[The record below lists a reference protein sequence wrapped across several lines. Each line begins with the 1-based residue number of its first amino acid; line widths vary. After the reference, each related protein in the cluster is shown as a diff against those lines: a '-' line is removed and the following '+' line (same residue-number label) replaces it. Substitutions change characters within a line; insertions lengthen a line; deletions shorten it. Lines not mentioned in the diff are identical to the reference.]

1 MYRQIRIGLL
11 FAFIT
16 FFATKAA
23 YTQEEFYTSYID
35 KQDIEIGTA
44 FDLEDPFE
52 PIEPVDP
59 LNYAVERTLM
69 PALIYTREDRSDV
82 EGEQWAL
89 RVTYDLLS
97 LPSQQVLIDNAVLRI
112 SNSGSE
118 GRFEDVHAFD
128 LDNPNTRIIIQNV
141 EASTDD
147 FQTVTTDP
155 VTIADIIPED
165 VRMEHRMS
173 VVKYRY
179 MSETEVPQAEGVY
192 DFSNHDLEVRWKHVK
207 GAIYYEVEWVYVDEY
222 NLDYNNVD
230 PVAAG
235 VFVNSVRVET
245 FNQHFN
251 ISTTYPKGHIV
262 YRIRPVGRFIR
273 NVNDDY
279 SHLKYGQWST
289 PQSIQIQRAFE
300 KDFNWQFTS
309 TFAEEGKYK
318 KVISYFDDGLRNRQT
333 QTNLSTEETTLVAT
347 AHYDVEGRPTV
358 NVLPVPAMNDNQ
370 LFYKPGFNRSA
381 TDGATYNRKHFDKN
395 MGNMCNNNLPD
406 PLNETL
412 NNNGLGGA
420 AYYFSPNYGTDP
432 DMPGIHKDYLPDAE
446 QYPMTQV
453 RYLNDGTGRLAY
465 QSGVGAFY
473 QLGNG
478 HETRYFY
485 DDASEMQLRRLFGS
499 NVGDAKYYKRNV
511 VQDANGQMS
520 VSYIDAAGR
529 VIATA
534 LAGNVPGNVN
544 ELESAQT
551 ASYTIV
557 ENLMDNNIVDV
568 ENGISKTVTT
578 ILNEQANPPTSADF
592 TYSFNGKEELIST
605 NGTSGQQVEICI
617 SCTYELA
624 INVYSPCGV
633 VVYTHTQIIA
643 GENLCTGPTYSG
655 PVINF
660 SINMDE
666 IGLYRIE
673 KTVKVIDPDSETI
686 QSLIGSILPVYN
698 DILNEVEIN
707 ALDCAYTCEQSCSI
721 LLGPNATAT
730 EIQNCINT
738 CNQAGETFVEGEI
751 ETACDFLLY
760 QMYNQMS
767 PGGCLFLTNTPYW
780 TQDQLDLVAG
790 LELPVANGDPIII
803 SQLTLEQNIFN
814 ENIWQDGWKEVLI
827 PLHPEYCHYV
837 LCVGTE
843 ANRVF
848 DMDLIRMDNWNGGSW
863 LTFDFNE
870 VLNADP
876 MFNSSTGFYPSYNT
890 NNMLSAGMKTGIAN
904 TLDAIVNS
912 ELNTTVNTNNPVD
925 IANKLRLILA
935 SRLNNYG
942 ECPPTHQNPV
952 DIVTYI
958 KDCIVGEDPDLTVEE
973 QWSYFKSLY
982 IGAKQELLYDLRIQQ
997 PWCSGGTGECA
1008 IVNDHELLGISPP
1021 HEGSSQQTQDQLSDF
1036 VNQNNINMCGVYC
1049 DMRVEEWFQL
1059 ILLECPDILQS
1070 DYAAI
1075 REELMDYCQSS
1086 CGIGNPLAHM
1096 LSSELGQINLTSIST
1111 TCNLST
1117 VLSGIA
1123 VDFSTVYTILQE
1135 GGVNVCLEEEVF
1147 DPCFL
1152 DIFDM
1157 VNEYLVFGDCNESL
1171 PTWNTILYPDIAN
1184 CFERLEVSQG
1194 ASFLSIAPIP
1204 ANACCKFIHINTP
1217 NFCALK
1223 SISKP
1228 FRDENDGNIYV
1239 YGLLAD
1245 GTNQQ
1250 ILVET
1255 INCGLSSCPATIETT
1270 CVAVPIIEEIDFEL
1284 LFQDCMNDLAE
1295 QANLIAQV
1303 AWQEIV
1309 NTKIEEIYRKMNCME
1324 NYSESFKVSYQ
1335 TREHHYTLYYY
1346 DQAGNLVQTIP
1357 PDGVQPLATTA
1368 FDANGNWQ
1376 GTGPIHDVHQ
1386 KTRYR
1391 YNTLGQVIW
1400 QYSPDGG
1407 EVNFKYDYAQRL
1419 RVSQNGRQRVQGN
1432 NLDEKISYT
1441 KYDGEGRIKEV
1452 GELHNLS
1459 PGINFNAINETQLN
1473 NFDFP
1478 TTAEGDKADVTIT
1491 EYNGT
1496 GYPTQFVQENT
1507 RSRVSSTFRYKAMTS
1522 GYTDES
1528 IETRYSYDEHGNVK
1542 SLWHQLNVMDNRTQQ
1557 VDYDYDLISGNV
1569 KEVAYQSGAKD
1580 EFYHRYSY
1588 DADNRLTEVYISDDS
1603 IIWDQ
1608 AARYDYYLHG
1618 PLARVEIGH
1627 DKVQGSDYYYT
1638 LQGWIKGVNM
1648 PGFKGYQADPGKD
1661 GYDGVNSL
1669 IARDAMA
1676 YGLGYYEGDYQA
1688 IGSNVNLGAME
1699 QNNWNSFS
1707 NDLLDHA
1714 SGTKGLFNGNISWM
1728 LTDIPNLDQSETT
1741 KEGLRAMVYQYDQL
1755 HRILQARA
1763 YGSTPAATNAV
1774 NWTYDAF
1781 YNTQYSYDPNGNLK
1795 TLKRNTVIN
1804 GGQRLMDN
1812 LTYQYGTPTVPNRL
1826 TSVSEGLVDV
1836 IPDDPSVTNQA
1847 ANNYRYDGI
1856 GNLTEDVQQGTTI
1869 EWDVYG
1875 KVKRVDFTTG
1885 QYQSVTYE
1893 YDAAGNRIVK
1903 HIEHATP
1910 DLSYSTI
1917 YIRDASGNIMSVYTR
1932 NTQNGNLNIQQN
1944 EVTLYGSSRLGHQ
1957 KFFNNERII
1966 PAPGVPQ
1973 QEPAIISFVRDRGR
1987 KYYECSNHL
1996 GNVITVITDKKTGIE
2011 PDDPLYQDGIAD
2023 WYVSNVASVSDYYP
2037 FGFAMGGR
2045 SESSGEYRYGF
2056 NGKEKDDKGEW
2067 GGEYLTGATCCDS
2080 EGNTITNY
2088 ILLKSQTY
2096 YDYGFRIY
2104 NPGIGKFL
2112 SVDPLTRNFPYYTP
2126 YQFSGNM
2133 PIRFIDLDGL
2143 ETRDHGNNFDWNF
2156 GFWDWIKESFLDHA
2170 FGPGNAPQNLNPVE
2184 EGDEERR
2191 LENMRRT
2198 ENSSKVTGEGLQR
2211 VYDTQVMGAD
2221 IVIGFTPYGWAID
2234 TKDITEAAANGDGWG
2249 VVIAGVGFLPGGDFI
2264 KHYRKFDNV
2273 IFKSTEDAVEVYGKT
2288 KEGAEVFLHKAKLSD
2303 LKPLTPSQK
2312 TIKVYKESVRS
2323 TKEFFNETV
2332 LGESL
2337 KNVSRKTSRRGGG
2350 QSIYQATAKSSEY
2363 GIKKGDYFY
2372 LDDLHFDH
2380 IEVFDKNGK
2389 AKKVLNLDGSLNEKK
2404 TKAALDEGR
2413 TIDVK

>member
-11 FAFIT
+11 FAFIS

-112 SNSGSE
+112 SNSGNE

-155 VTIADIIPED
+155 VAIADIIPED

-179 MSETEVPQAEGVY
+179 MSETEVPQTEGVY
-192 DFSNHDLEVRWKHVK
+192 DFGNHDLEVRWKHVK
-207 GAIYYEVEWVYVDEY
+207 GAIYYEVEWAYIDKY
-222 NLDYNNVD
+222 NLDYNYNNFN
-230 PVAAG
+230 PAAAG
-235 VFVNSVRVET
+235 VFANSTRIET

-251 ISTTYPKGHIV
+251 VSTTYPEGHIA
-262 YRIRPVGRFIR
+262 YRIRPIGRFIR

-289 PQSIQIQRAFE
+289 PQSIQIQISQAFE

-406 PLNETL
+406 PLSETL

-544 ELESAQT
+544 GLESAGT
-551 ASYTIV
+551 SAYTIV
-557 ENLMDNNIVDV
+557 ENLMDNNVKDE
-568 ENGISKTVTT
+568 ENGISKTVST
-578 ILNEQANPPTSADF
+578 ILNEQANPPTTANF
-592 TYSFNGKEELIST
+592 TYSFDGSENLLSLPDNNGAEV
-605 NGTSGQQVEICI
+605 NICI

-624 INVYSPCGV
+624 INVYSPCGTI
-633 VVYTHTQIIA
+633 VYTHTQIIE
-643 GENLCTGPTYSG
+643 GENLCTNATYPGAQIS
-655 PVINF
+655 F
-660 SINMDE
+660 SINMDKV
-666 IGLYRIE
+666 GLYRIE
-673 KTVKVIDPDSETI
+673 KVLKVIEPDLEVVEALAGAVLPTLEDINLEPDLFDCATTCFDVCSLRHPGVPVENEIFQNCLQVCI
-686 QSLIGSILPVYN
+686 QSGEAIMDAAVANNS
-698 DILNEVEIN
+698 
-707 ALDCAYTCEQSCSI
+707 CEYI
-721 LLGPNATAT
+721 R
-730 EIQNCINT
+730 
-738 CNQAGETFVEGEI
+738 
-751 ETACDFLLY
+751 Y
-760 QMYNQMS
+760 QIYDQIS
-767 PGGCLFLTNTPYW
+767 PGGCLFGTEW
-780 TQDQLDLVAG
+780 W
-790 LELPVANGDPIII
+790 
-803 SQLTLEQNIFN
+803 QNIEDHLPILLSEFGDN
-814 ENIWQDGWKEVLI
+814 PITIQSNLDAQNYFSDPSLWDEDWDWNLAR
-827 PLHPEYCHYV
+827 LHPEYCQYL
-837 LCVGTE
+837 LCNG
-843 ANRVF
+843 F
-848 DMDLIRMDNWNGGSW
+848 DDSRQ
-863 LTFDFNE
+863 FDFDLGLMSTWNYNGTTVDWPAFNFSNVQE
-870 VLNADP
+870 VINSDP
-876 MFNSSTGFYPSYNT
+876 MFSSTGFYQNYQNSIHLTTTMKNAVGAAVDNVV
-890 NNMLSAGMKTGIAN
+890 NNNPGN
-904 TLDAIVNS
+904 TLQDVFENRLNSFGQCELNGTNQNIVN
-912 ELNTTVNTNNPVD
+912 
-925 IANKLRLILA
+925 
-935 SRLNNYG
+935 
-942 ECPPTHQNPV
+942 
-952 DIVTYI
+952 YI
-958 KDCIVGEDPDLTVEE
+958 KICLTDAQYGGDPNLTNAE
-973 QWSYFKSLY
+973 QWQHFKALY
-982 IGAKQELLYDLRIQQ
+982 IGAKKALEEELRSA
-997 PWCSGGTGECA
+997 WCANGEGDCA
-1008 IVNDHELLGISPP
+1008 IITDSGFFDAIDSPT
-1021 HEGSSQQTQDQLSDF
+1021 ENGSGTATENQIQSYTDETTFDVCLS
-1036 VNQNNINMCGVYC
+1036 ICEA
-1049 DMRVEEWFQL
+1049 RVEEWMQIITMNCPNATNLQQIRDLLTNYCFDNCNVSNPMVYILNTSWPALKAQISNMCIEDIIENNIVTTSSEVYTTTQETGSFPLPCVSALFVELNSILANSTSCNGTHTVENDYCFNGITISGNNVSVNANNYGCCQSFSLVSVGSMTNINICDYEYFGWPWVEGSNVHVNAYKMDMGVL
-1059 ILLECPDILQS
+1059 IKEEVFISCQSFGPLECVQVDTIMDILYRPESFEDCITGLQAENDS
-1070 DYAAI
+1070 I
-1075 REELMDYCQSS
+1075 RWQ
-1086 CGIGNPLAHM
+1086 
-1096 LSSELGQINLTSIST
+1096 
-1111 TCNLST
+1111 
-1117 VLSGIA
+1117 
-1123 VDFSTVYTILQE
+1123 ILQE
-1135 GGVNVCLEEEVF
+1135 QIDGILTGILAQLN
-1147 DPCFL
+1147 
-1152 DIFDM
+1152 
-1157 VNEYLVFGDCNESL
+1157 CNNY
-1171 PTWNTILYPDIAN
+1171 T
-1184 CFERLEVSQG
+1184 
-1194 ASFLSIAPIP
+1194 
-1204 ANACCKFIHINTP
+1204 
-1217 NFCALK
+1217 
-1223 SISKP
+1223 
-1228 FRDENDGNIYV
+1228 
-1239 YGLLAD
+1239 
-1245 GTNQQ
+1245 
-1250 ILVET
+1250 ET
-1255 INCGLSSCPATIETT
+1255 FN
-1270 CVAVPIIEEIDFEL
+1270 
-1284 LFQDCMNDLAE
+1284 
-1295 QANLIAQV
+1295 
-1303 AWQEIV
+1303 
-1309 NTKIEEIYRKMNCME
+1309 
-1324 NYSESFKVSYQ
+1324 VSYD

-1357 PDGVQPLATTA
+1357 PDGVEPLATTA

-1542 SLWHQLNVMDNRTQQ
+1542 SLWHQLNVMDNRIQQ

-1648 PGFKGYQADPGKD
+1648 PGFKGYQVDPGKD

-1688 IGSNVNLGAME
+1688 IGSNVNLGAIE

-1774 NWTYDAF
+1774 NWAYDAF

-1875 KVKRVDFTTG
+1875 KVKRVDFTSG

-1903 HIEHATP
+1903 HIEHAIP

-1917 YIRDASGNIMSVYTR
+1917 YIRDASGNIMSIYTR

-2023 WYVSNVASVSDYYP
+2023 WYVSNVVNTSDYYP
-2037 FGFAMGGR
+2037 FGFAMGGGR
-2045 SESSGEYRYGF
+2045 TESSGDYRYGF
-2056 NGKEKDDKGEW
+2056 NGKEKDENGEW
-2067 GGEYLTGATCCDS
+2067 GD
-2080 EGNTITNY
+2080 
-2088 ILLKSQTY
+2088 QTH

-2104 NPGIGKFL
+2104 NPAIGKFL
-2112 SVDPLTRNFPYYTP
+2112 SVDPLTQEYPWYTP
-2126 YQFSGNM
+2126 YQFAGNK
-2133 PIRFIDLDGL
+2133 PITYVDLDGG
-2143 ETRDHGNNFDWNF
+2143 EEWYYMWNGAWHKTDAYSGPLNEQSMNKKGYYNIHQVHKINAQIAKINAMNEKSAARRRAVEGYNQF
-2156 GFWDWIKESFLDHA
+2156 MKHKQVHANPITSFAVSAPAVLDEVA
-2170 FGPGNAPQNLNPVE
+2170 EIPMLV
-2184 EGDEERR
+2184 
-2191 LENMRRT
+2191 
-2198 ENSSKVTGEGLQR
+2198 VYTGEGIVTGDFTNAGYQAAGVLIPG
-2211 VYDTQVMGAD
+2211 VSGTALKYVTNSGTYTIAKNVNKSLSTNGAD
-2221 IVIGFTPYGWAID
+2221 QLTVSLQLKDGPKEVQAAMNIDADGFISGNIKKSKNA
-2234 TKDITEAAANGDGWG
+2234 EN
-2249 VVIAGVGFLPGGDFI
+2249 AGVKGLTNDVLDLTV
-2264 KHYRKFDNV
+2264 HY
-2273 IFKSTEDAVEVYGKT
+2273 YGKD
-2288 KEGAEVFLHKAKLSD
+2288 KVNGVKA
-2303 LKPLTPSQK
+2303 QW
-2312 TIKVYKESVRS
+2312 V
-2323 TKEFFNETV
+2323 
-2332 LGESL
+2332 
-2337 KNVSRKTSRRGGG
+2337 KNDELYSGYGG
-2350 QSIYQATAKSSEY
+2350 QSVNLTIYENALKAGKTSSEAAFETAT
-2363 GIKKGDYFY
+2363 GQWAKKQGYNNAKVTKADNGD
-2372 LDDLHFDH
+2372 
-2380 IEVFDKNGK
+2380 IEVIFSKENK
-2389 AKKVLNLDGSLNEKK
+2389 
-2404 TKAALDEGR
+2404 
-2413 TIDVK
+2413 